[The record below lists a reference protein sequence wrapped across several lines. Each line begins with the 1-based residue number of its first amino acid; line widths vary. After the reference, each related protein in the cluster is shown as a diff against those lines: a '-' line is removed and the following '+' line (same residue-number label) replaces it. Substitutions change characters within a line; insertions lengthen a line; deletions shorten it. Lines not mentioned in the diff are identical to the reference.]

1 MKPPPPA
8 AAASVSMPAAGI
20 IVLGLYVAAQMLAD
34 IASLKIALLAGFSI
48 DAGTFVYPLTF
59 TLRDLVHKRLGLA
72 AARTV
77 VVLAAAVNLFMALFF
92 QFAVHLPEDP
102 EWGLGR
108 EFAAIL
114 GPVWRIVTASI
125 AAEVLSEL
133 IDTEVYRWWVSRVS
147 ARFQWMRVLVSNS
160 LGIPVDSLIFCWGA
174 FGGTLP
180 AAVVWSI
187 FFANVIV
194 KGLVTLASL
203 PGIYL
208 VKEPLLER
216 RSP

>member
-1 MKPPPPA
+1 MEAMPPEA
-8 AAASVSMPAAGI
+8 AAPMPVPVAGI
-20 IVLGLYVAAQMLAD
+20 VVVGLYVAAQMLAD
-34 IASLKIALLAGFSI
+34 VASLKIALLAGFSI

-77 VVLAAAVNLFMALFF
+77 VLLAAAVNLFMALFF
-92 QFAVHLPEDP
+92 QFAVRLPEDP
-102 EWGLGR
+102 AWGLGR

-125 AAEVLSEL
+125 VAEVVSEFL
-133 IDTEVYRWWVSRVS
+133 DTEIYRWWVARVTP
-147 ARFQWMRVLVSNS
+147 RFQWMRVLVSNS
-160 LGIPVDSLIFCWGA
+160 LSIPLDSLIFCWGA

-187 FFANVIV
+187 VFANVIV

-208 VKEPLLER
+208 VKEPLAER

>member
-1 MKPPPPA
+1 MKAMPSEA
-8 AAASVSMPAAGI
+8 AAPMPVPVAGI
-20 IVLGLYVAAQMLAD
+20 VVVGLYVAAQMLAD
-34 IASLKIALLAGFSI
+34 VASLKIALLAGFSI

-72 AARTV
+72 AARTIV
-77 VVLAAAVNLFMALFF
+77 LLAAAVNLFMALFF
-92 QFAVHLPEDP
+92 QFAVRLPEDP
-102 EWGLGR
+102 AWGLGR

-125 AAEVLSEL
+125 VAEVVSEFL
-133 IDTEVYRWWVSRVS
+133 DTEIYRWWVARVTP
-147 ARFQWMRVLVSNS
+147 RFQWMRVLVSNS
-160 LGIPVDSLIFCWGA
+160 LSIPLDSLIFCWGA
-174 FGGTLP
+174 FGGALP

-187 FFANVIV
+187 VFANVIV
-194 KGLVTLASL
+194 KGLVTLVSL

-208 VKEPLLER
+208 VKEPLPER

>member
-1 MKPPPPA
+1 MKAMPSEA
-8 AAASVSMPAAGI
+8 AAPMPVPVAGI
-20 IVLGLYVAAQMLAD
+20 VVVGLYVAAQMLAD
-34 IASLKIALLAGFSI
+34 VASLKIALLAGFSI

-72 AARTV
+72 AARTIV
-77 VVLAAAVNLFMALFF
+77 LLAAAVNLFMALFF
-92 QFAVHLPEDP
+92 QFAVRLPEDP
-102 EWGLGR
+102 AWGLGR

-125 AAEVLSEL
+125 VAEVVSEFL
-133 IDTEVYRWWVSRVS
+133 DTEIYRWWVARVTP
-147 ARFQWMRVLVSNS
+147 RFQWMRVLASNS
-160 LGIPVDSLIFCWGA
+160 LSIPLDSLIFCWGA
-174 FGGTLP
+174 FGGALP

-187 FFANVIV
+187 VFANVIV
-194 KGLVTLASL
+194 KGLVTLVSL

-208 VKEPLLER
+208 VKEPLPER

>member
-1 MKPPPPA
+1 MNAMPSDA
-8 AAASVSMPAAGI
+8 AAPVPVPVAGI
-20 IVLGLYVAAQMLAD
+20 LVVGLYIAAQMLAD
-34 IASLKIALLAGFSI
+34 VASLKIALVAGFSI

-77 VVLAAAVNLFMALFF
+77 VLLAAAVNLFMALFF
-92 QFAVHLPEDP
+92 QFAVRLPEDP
-102 EWGLGR
+102 AWGLGR

-125 AAEVLSEL
+125 VAEVVSEFL
-133 IDTEVYRWWVSRVS
+133 DTELYRWWVARVTP
-147 ARFQWMRVLVSNS
+147 RFQWMRVLVSNS
-160 LGIPVDSLIFCWGA
+160 LSIPLDSLIFCWGA
-174 FGGTLP
+174 FGGVLP

-187 FFANVIV
+187 VLANVIV

-208 VKEPLLER
+208 VKEPLPER